1 MRTCR
6 LCAGRA
12 IPRKARSMDKD
23 PRAYITLANEAPKHR
38 KIRHLSDT
46 AFRVWIEL
54 LTDCNA
60 NLTDGEFTA
69 VELYARGKKAGQEI
83 LDAGL
88 AQKHD
93 RGFILH
99 DYLKHQTAREEVS
112 GLSKMRSEAAKL
124 GNHIRHHEEKGVKK
138 KGCKFCF
145 PSE

>member
-1 MRTCR
+1 MTE
-6 LCAGRA
+6 
-12 IPRKARSMDKD
+12 KD

-69 VELYARGKKAGQEI
+69 LELNGRGRKAGQEI

-88 AQKHD
+88 AQAHGK
-93 RGFILH
+93 GYILH
-99 DYLKHQTAREEVS
+99 DYLKHQTARQEVS
-112 GLSKMRSEAAKL
+112 GLSKTRSDAAIY
-124 GNHIRHHEEKGVKK
+124 GNHVRHHDAKGVQK
-138 KGCKFCF
+138 KGCRYCF
-145 PSE
+145 PT